1 MVADNVFRYDYAPM
15 TNESFSPEI
24 PSPDELEVERLGEPR
39 VPSPIQARRETFA
52 DEANRILVCTN
63 TADIEPLIQAGAPLP
78 SFESAAPRRQ
88 LFFSPEQLSCG
99 IVTCGGLCPGVNDV
113 IRSIV
118 LTLNHGYG
126 VRRILGFRYG
136 YAGLS
141 ANGYREPLFLEP
153 AMLEHAHLHGGT
165 LLGTS
170 RGPQDLDEMVDNL
183 VRWKIGI
190 LFAIGGDGTL
200 RGASAL
206 ADRIRQRGLQIAV
219 IGVPKTIDNDLLWIE
234 RSFGFATAVEEA
246 RSVIAA
252 GHTEARA
259 AWNGVGLVKLMGR
272 HSGAIAAYAT
282 LASGDVNFCLVP
294 EVDFDLEGRRA
305 FLDVLEQRILARHHA
320 VVVVAEG
327 AGQKHLHSEVQE
339 LDASGNVRLKDIGS
353 FLRRRILDHFAGRE
367 IPIDLKYIDP
377 SYTIRSRPAN
387 TLDSSFCLILGQH
400 AVHAGM
406 AGRTD
411 MMVGFWNNAFTH
423 VPLPLVAR
431 GRKQLN
437 SHGEIWQRVLG
448 ATGQPSA
455 MVAHSRDG

>member
-1 MVADNVFRYDYAPM
+1 M
-15 TNESFSPEI
+15 ES
-24 PSPDELEVERLGEPR
+24 GE
-39 VPSPIQARRETFA
+39 
-52 DEANRILVCTN
+52 
-63 TADIEPLIQAGAPLP
+63 EPP
-78 SFESAAPRRQ
+78 SFEAAGPRRD
-88 LFFSPEQLSCG
+88 LFFSPEQVSCG

-118 LTLNHGYG
+118 LTVSHGYG

-136 YAGLS
+136 YSGLS
-141 ANGYREPLFLEP
+141 ADSHREPLFLEP
-153 AMLEHAHLHGGT
+153 DMLEHAHLHGGT

-170 RGPQDLDEMVDNL
+170 RGPQDLDDMVDNL
-183 VRWKIGI
+183 VRWKVGI

-206 ADRIRQRGLQIAV
+206 AAKIRQRGLPISV
-219 IGVPKTIDNDLLWIE
+219 IGIPKTIDNDLLWIE

-246 RSVIAA
+246 RSVIDAA
-252 GHTEARA
+252 HTEARA

-272 HSGAIAAYAT
+272 YSGAIAAYAT
-282 LASGDVNFCLVP
+282 LASGDVNFVLVP
-294 EVDFDLEGRRA
+294 EVAFDIDGEGALLDQLEERIVSRR
-305 FLDVLEQRILARHHA
+305 HA

-327 AGQKHLHSEVQE
+327 AGQEHLARDRQE
-339 LDASGNVRLKDIGS
+339 HLDLSGNVRLKDIGS
-353 FLRRRILDHFAGRE
+353 FLRDRIRNHFADRNLAV
-367 IPIDLKYIDP
+367 DLKYIDP

-406 AGRTD
+406 TGCTD

-431 GRKQLN
+431 ARKQLN
-437 SHGEIWQRVLG
+437 PHGEIWQRVLD
-448 ATGQPSA
+448 ATGQPPA
-455 MVAHSRDG
+455 MVTEQTDD